1 MKQLDAHRLG
11 RMLKQ
16 ARERMGLSLRAVEQ
30 RTRIPFAWVAR
41 TEHGHYSR
49 PAPERLATLAELL
62 GIDARAMD
70 GVTSGEMSEQLPK
83 ARTYFRA
90 KYHLNPDEIAQ
101 LETLMDELLR
111 ERATGRTPN
120 R

>member
-1 MKQLDAHRLG
+1 
-11 RMLKQ
+11 
-16 ARERMGLSLRAVEQ
+16 
-30 RTRIPFAWVAR
+30 
-41 TEHGHYSR
+41 
-49 PAPERLATLAELL
+49 
-62 GIDARAMD
+62 MD

-90 KYHLNPDEIAQ
+90 KYHLNSDEIAQ

-111 ERATGRTPN
+111 ERATRRTPN